1 VVSIL
6 NPFIVFLLFFCKQ
19 GFAQFLQNDSTVFQ
33 QKFKLEQSIE
43 GSFNLFNVDAI
54 GNIYLITPTD
64 QLKKIKPDGTLVA
77 VYNDVKRFGKIS
89 AIDVQNPLK
98 LLIYYK
104 NYSAIIMLDKLLSF
118 RNQIELKPLQF
129 FDVNAVANTY
139 DNNIWIYDEQ
149 NFKVK
154 KLDDKGLLLLE
165 FADLR
170 TLFDI
175 GPTAEKLIDDDN
187 QLYLIDQEQGVFIF
201 DYYGAFSRL
210 IPIKDLS
217 DITIEKNYLIG
228 FKDKIMEVVQLKNL
242 TSTKYALPVLSE
254 KIKSLKFIN
263 NKLYILTQTGL
274 NIYRLD

>member
-1 VVSIL
+1 MARFL
-6 NPFIVFLLFFCKQ
+6 TPFIILLHFFCNQ
-19 GFAQFLQNDSTVFQ
+19 GFAQILQNDSAVNKQLFKIEESIKGDFTV
-33 QKFKLEQSIE
+33 
-43 GSFNLFNVDAI
+43 FNVDAI
-54 GNIYLITPTD
+54 GNIYVITPSD
-64 QLKKIKPDGTLVA
+64 QLKKIKPDGTLAA

-129 FDVNAVANTY
+129 FDVNAAATTY

-149 NFKVK
+149 NFKIK

-175 GPTAEKLIDDDN
+175 GPTAEKLIDEDN
-187 QLYLIDQEQGVFIF
+187 HLYLIDKEQGVFIF

-210 IPIKDLS
+210 IPTKDLS

-228 FKDKIMEVVQLKNL
+228 FRDSIMEVVQMKYL
-242 TSTKYALPVLSE
+242 TSTKYALPVLTE

-263 NKLYILTQTGL
+263 NRLYILTKTSL

>member
-1 VVSIL
+1 MH
-6 NPFIVFLLFFCKQ
+6 FFCNQ

-104 NYSAIIMLDKLLSF
+104 NYSAIVMLDKLLNF

-129 FDVNAVANTY
+129 FDVNAVATTY

-149 NFKVK
+149 NFKIK
-154 KLDDKGLLLLE
+154 KLDDKGSLLLE

-175 GPTAEKLIDDDN
+175 APSAKKIIDEDN

-210 IPIKDLS
+210 IPIKDLR
-217 DITIEKNYLIG
+217 DITVEKKCLIG
-228 FKDKIMEVVQLKNL
+228 FRDKIMEVVQLKNL
-242 TSTKYALPVLSE
+242 TSTKYEVPDLAE

-263 NKLYILTQTGL
+263 NKLYILTQNGL
-274 NIYRLD
+274 NIYSLD